1 MVSGGLK
8 LVVNGRG
15 LLKARVLRS
24 VCDMIASLYEEILLR
39 VPSIWEVEFLRLGI
53 MLWPHIMLPGYAYM
67 DSSARWMIPL
77 RVLRV
82 MS

>member
-15 LLKARVLRS
+15 LLKVRVRRS
-24 VCDMIASLYEEILLR
+24 VYDMIASLYEETLLR

-53 MLWPHIMLPGYAYM
+53 MLWPHTMLLVYVFTDNNA
-67 DSSARWMIPL
+67 S
-77 RVLRV
+77 
-82 MS
+82 